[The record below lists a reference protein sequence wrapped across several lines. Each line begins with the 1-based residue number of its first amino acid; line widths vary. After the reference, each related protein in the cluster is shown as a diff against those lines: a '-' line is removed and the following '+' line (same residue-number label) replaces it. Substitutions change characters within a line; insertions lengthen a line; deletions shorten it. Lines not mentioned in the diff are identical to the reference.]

1 MGDATDG
8 AAGRRPAGNRPTFD
22 PFETPLP
29 RRRVLLL
36 MGAGAL
42 AAGGGL
48 GILLEACA
56 GPPITVKLDIDPA
69 SLVVGT
75 PTRVPFTL
83 VAGSSSVAASAWLV
97 KQATGDVVAFD
108 PRCTH
113 ALCVYNWS
121 GSTHE
126 FKCQC
131 HDGIFALDGSV
142 VSGPP
147 PRPLDRFPLRLVGN
161 VIEVDVPSSF
171 ATPRESL

>member
-1 MGDATDG
+1 MGDQTLGPVADPP
-8 AAGRRPAGNRPTFD
+8 RFD
-22 PFETPLP
+22 PQTTPLP

-48 GILLEACA
+48 GVLLEACA
-56 GPPITVKLDIDPA
+56 GPPITVRLDLDPA
-69 SLVVGT
+69 GLVPGT
-75 PTRVPFTL
+75 PTEVPFTL
-83 VAGSSSVAASAWLV
+83 VTGTSSVAASAWLV
-97 KQATGDVVAFD
+97 KSTAGEITAFD

-113 ALCVYNWS
+113 ALCAYRWVADA
-121 GSTHE
+121 GQFHCKCHE
-126 FKCQC
+126 
-131 HDGIFALDGSV
+131 GIFSLDGRV

-147 PRPLDRFPLRLVGN
+147 PRRLDQFPLRLVGD